1 MANSRTP
8 GALDIAVGLAALLPW
23 WVPAGLGV
31 AAGAGF
37 HFLAGTYTGAE
48 VAQYVVPALC
58 AVLAGVSWYGRRKHR
73 RARDEARAANSPAS
87 VLQGMPWPEIE
98 QLIAESFRAQGYT
111 VREPAGGKRGA
122 RPAELVVQKSGQTF
136 LVDCRYWKAATVDAH
151 EVTDMLAVIQERSVA
166 GGFIV
171 TTGTFS
177 TAAREHAYGKWLH
190 LVDGP
195 QVHAMLRSA
204 QAAHDPSLAPWE
216 PGAEDPGSSWFAPEC
231 PICRSSMVL
240 RTAQRGPN
248 AGSKYWG
255 CSHAPLC
262 KGTRDAV

>member
-1 MANSRTP
+1 MANRRTP
-8 GALDIAVGLAALLPW
+8 GALDIAVGLAALVPW
-23 WVPAGLGV
+23 WAAAVAGVALAAGL
-31 AAGAGF
+31 F
-37 HFLAGTYTGAE
+37 PLARTYTAAE
-48 VAQYVVPALC
+48 VALYVLPALC
-58 AVLAGVSWYGRRKHR
+58 AVLAAASAYGRLKHR
-73 RARDEARAANSPAS
+73 RTRDESRAAAQPAA
-87 VLQGMPWPEIE
+87 VLQGMQWAEIE
-98 QLIAESFRAQGYT
+98 QLLCESFRAQGF
-111 VREPAGGKRGA
+111 VVDEPAGKRTG
-122 RPAELVVQKSGQTF
+122 RPAQLRLRKSGQTF
-136 LVDCRYWKAATVDAH
+136 LADCRYWERAHVDAH
-151 EVTDMLAVIQERSVA
+151 EVSDAFAVIQEQLAA

-177 TAAREHAYGKWLH
+177 PAAREYAYGKWLH

-195 QVHAMLRSA
+195 QVHQVLRAA

-216 PGAEDPGSSWFAPEC
+216 PGADDPGSSWFAPEC

-262 KGTRDAV
+262 KGTRDAA

>member
-1 MANSRTP
+1 
-8 GALDIAVGLAALLPW
+8 
-23 WVPAGLGV
+23 V
-31 AAGAGF
+31 AAGAGVAAAAA
-37 HFLAGTYTGAE
+37 LYLPAKTSTWAE
-48 VAQYVVPALC
+48 VALYAVPALC
-58 AVLAGVSWYGRRKHR
+58 AVLAIASWWGRRKHR
-73 RARDEARAANSPAS
+73 RARDEARAAPATA
-87 VLQGMPWPEIE
+87 LQGMPWAEIE
-98 QLIAESFRAQGYT
+98 QLIVDSFRSQGYA
-111 VREPAGGKRGA
+111 VSEPAGGKRAG
-122 RPAELVVQKSGQTF
+122 RPAQLVLHKSGQTF
-136 LVDCRYWKAATVDAH
+136 LVDCRYWTAATVDVH
-151 EVTDMLAVIQERSVA
+151 EVSDVLAVIQERSAA

-171 TTGTFS
+171 TTGAFTPD
-177 TAAREHAYGKWLH
+177 ARQHAYGKWLH

-195 QVHAMLRSA
+195 QVHQMLRAA

-248 AGSKYWG
+248 AGTQYWG